1 MKIIDKIK
9 ELNIIIPNA
18 PSPVGSYVAY
28 KKINNLLYIS
38 GQISIKNDGTIIKGK
53 IGKDLSV
60 NDGKKA
66 ALVCGI
72 NIISQVKAACNNN
85 LEEVKNC
92 IKLTGYVNSSDD
104 FYEQPQVLN
113 SASELMVNV
122 FGELGKHPRAAIS
135 VNSLPLN
142 AAVEIDAIFE
152 IN

>member
-122 FGELGKHPRAAIS
+122 FGELGKHTRAAIS